1 MRTNIEID
9 DNLIDEAQ
17 RLTGLKTKRAVVEQ
31 GLQTL
36 IRLRRQARIADLVGK
51 VDWVGNIEDANQP
64 SKR

>member
-51 VDWVGNIEDANQP
+51 VDWVGNIDDANQP